1 MTAQRVR
8 LDGGWTGFQE
18 LNGDGAANTAT
29 LDLINILDTVAVP
42 VVVVRSDFTISCF
55 NQAATDV
62 LGLSPSDIGRAPAD
76 ISVLAGLPRLEQQF
90 KQVVTGGVESRS
102 EFLIGDKSF
111 VVRVSAYTKSDRQ
124 VTGIVLTFTDVTAFR
139 STINQAIYERE
150 CIKAIVN
157 TVADPLV
164 VLGADQRIQS
174 GNRAFYTMFGVS
186 RDETQGVALYELS
199 SGAFEFA
206 PLRKQL
212 EEMLAGNHA
221 FQPVEVD
228 YLHTAKGQRTLLL
241 EAYLLSFP
249 GYSERR
255 ALVTFQDITARK
267 QAEAAK
273 DLRSEEELRRSEAR
287 WRSVFENSAVGV
299 ALTDLNGRFIATNP
313 VFQKMLGYT
322 EEELQKHSFLD
333 ITHEAHRE
341 HNWMLVQD
349 LLQGKRQQFQI
360 EKQYRCKDGKLVWVR
375 NNVSIVPGTE
385 HVPRFLMALSEDI
398 TERKQA
404 EGKLRQVIDTIPTLA
419 WCNLPDGPNE
429 FLNKRWHQYTG
440 LSPEQSHGWGWQV
453 AFHPEDLPPLMEKW
467 QELLVSGEP
476 GEIEA
481 RLRRYDGV
489 YRWFLIRVEPLR
501 DEVGKIVRWY
511 GTSTDI
517 EDRKRA
523 EQKFRGLLESA
534 PDAMVVTNRQ
544 GRIVLVN
551 AQMENVFGYQREE
564 LLGQEI
570 EILVPERFRGRHPDH
585 RNGFFAQPRMRPMGH
600 GLTLYGRR
608 KDGTEF
614 PVEISLSPLETEEG
628 VLVSGAVRD
637 ISERKRA
644 EDELRRSELSLA
656 EAQRLS
662 LTGSF
667 SWKVATG
674 EITWSEELYRI
685 YELEVGI
692 PVTLELIRTRV
703 HPEDVSLIE
712 KMKMVDEAKGG
723 GNFEWQYRLLMPDQS
738 IKYMHAVAHAT
749 RDQDGQLEYTAAVQ
763 DVTARRLSDEAL
775 AKARSDL
782 AKVARVT
789 SLGVLTASIAHEV
802 NQPLSGIIT
811 NANTCLRM
819 LSADPPNI
827 DGARETA
834 RRTIRDGNRASD
846 VITRL
851 RTLYSKRDISP
862 ELMELNEAAREV
874 LSLVS
879 SELQQNQVIV
889 RQELAEKLPPV
900 TGDRIQLQQV
910 ILNLLRNASDAMN
923 TVCDRPR
930 ELLIR
935 TARDEEDRVRLS
947 VKDAGV
953 GFAAQS
959 ADKLFEAFFTTK
971 TDGMGVGLS
980 VSRSIINAHHGRL
993 WAEPNHGPGATFSFA
1008 IPCTP
1013 KSLASAD
1020 TRVDRTDQAP
1030 DAA

>member
-1 MTAQRVR
+1 MTAQRGR
-8 LDGGWTGFQE
+8 LDGGWTGFQN
-18 LNGDGAANTAT
+18 LHGDGDANTAT
-29 LDLINILDTVAVP
+29 IDLVNILDTVAVP
-42 VVVVRSDFTISCF
+42 IVVVQSDFTISCF
-55 NQAATDV
+55 NKAAADV
-62 LGLSPSDIGRAPAD
+62 LGLSSSDIGRAPSD

-90 KQVVTGGVESRS
+90 KQVLTGGVESRADLS
-102 EFLIGDKSF
+102 TGDKWF
-111 VVRVSAYTKSDRQ
+111 VVRISPYTEADRQ
-124 VTGIVLTFTDVTAFR
+124 VTGTVLTFTDVTAFR

-150 CIKAIVN
+150 CIKAIIN

-199 SGAFEFA
+199 NGAFEFA

-212 EEMLAGNHA
+212 EEMLAGSHA

-228 YLHTAKGQRTLLL
+228 YFHTAKGQRTLLL

-249 GYSERR
+249 GYFERR

-267 QAEAAK
+267 QADAAK

-322 EEELQKHSFLD
+322 EEELQKRSILD

-341 HNWMLVQD
+341 HTWTLIQD
-349 LLQGKRQQFQI
+349 LLEGRRQQFQI

-385 HVPRFLMALSEDI
+385 QVPRFLMALSEDI

-440 LSPEQSHGWGWQV
+440 LSPEQSHGWGWQG
-453 AFHPEDLPPLMEKW
+453 AFHPEDLPPLMKKW

-481 RLRRYDGV
+481 RLRRHDGV

-501 DEVGKIVRWY
+501 DEMGNIVRWY

-570 EILVPERFRGRHPDH
+570 EILVPERFRGRHPGH
-585 RNGFFAQPRMRPMGH
+585 RDRFLAQPRVRPMGD

-644 EDELRRSELSLA
+644 EEELRRSEVFLA

-667 SWKVATG
+667 SWQVGTG

-685 YELEVGI
+685 YEFEVGV
-692 PVTLELIRTRV
+692 PVTAELIRTRV

-712 KMKMVDEAKGG
+712 KMKMVDQQGG
-723 GNFEWQYRLLMPDQS
+723 SNDFEWQYRLLMPDQS
-738 IKYMHAVAHAT
+738 IKYMHAVAHGT
-749 RDQDGQLEYTAAVQ
+749 RGRDGQLEYTAAVQ
-763 DVTARRLSDEAL
+763 DVTARRLSEEAL
-775 AKARSDL
+775 AKARSEL
-782 AKVARVT
+782 AKVARDT

-819 LSADPPNI
+819 LSADSPNI

-851 RTLYSKRDISP
+851 RALYSKKDISP
-862 ELMELNEAAREV
+862 ELMDLNEAAREV
-874 LSLVS
+874 ISLSL
-879 SELQQNQVIV
+879 SELQRNRVV
-889 RQELAEKLPPV
+889 LRNELADDLPSVP
-900 TGDRIQLQQV
+900 GDRIQIQQV
-910 ILNLLRNASDAMN
+910 ILNLIRNASDAMSS
-923 TVCDRPR
+923 VDDRPR

-935 TARDEEDRVRLS
+935 TGRDERDRVCLS

-953 GFAAQS
+953 GYSPQA
-959 ADKLFEAFFTTK
+959 ADKLFEPFYTTK
-971 TDGMGVGLS
+971 NDGMGIGLS
-980 VSRSIINAHHGRL
+980 VSRSIIEAHQGRL
-993 WAEPNHGPGATFSFA
+993 WATPNDGPGATFSFA
-1008 IPCTP
+1008 IPSRP
-1013 KSLASAD
+1013 KALMDAEAPAN
-1020 TRVDRTDQAP
+1020 RTD
-1030 DAA
+1030 AA